1 MRVLLLVLLAA
12 AATNPLAA
20 QGMQGGQGGAG
31 FGGPAVLGRA
41 AGGGLNRSR
50 EIKLRFFASVQGTY
64 DTGLTSLALDASGEL
79 VTRSSSGLQANFG
92 VTGGKQFRRAQVMLA
107 LNGGYR
113 YFEQAFVNKGVNFMA
128 IAGGTYVV
136 NRRVSLGSSNVL
148 GSQLQSFSIGLATLP
163 ALAQDPVTSTLP
175 VNDFIDT
182 RISFWSNNSTLTYQF
197 GPRLSFSA
205 SGGFNGNKRT
215 GRALASSTGIS
226 ARGDIAYRINRRQT
240 LSVDYSFANYN
251 FSGSYGDTAIH
262 QTAVG
267 YSIEIGRSWTAQ
279 LRAGGSLL
287 QNEGLRQVTLD
298 PFIAAIL
305 GRPTGLEA
313 FYKESFQPSLQAT
326 LTRNWRKASLTGG
339 YRQGVTPG
347 NGLLL
352 TSRTQNFSGTYRY
365 TGIRRWTLGMLA
377 SDNRMENLIGYTA
390 SSNITTA
397 LGSIGYQVRRDL
409 QTSAT
414 FGYRR
419 NVFGGLNN
427 FNQQGMRLTFSISY
441 SPGDVPL
448 ALW

>member
-1 MRVLLLVLLAA
+1 MRFLLLVILWALAA
-12 AATNPLAA
+12 ELAPA
-20 QGMQGGQGGAG
+20 QSLPGQAGAG

-41 AGGGLNRSR
+41 AGGALRGRN
-50 EIKLRFFASVQGTY
+50 EVNLRFFASLQGTY
-64 DTGLTSLALDASGEL
+64 DTGLTSLALDASGQP
-79 VTRSSSGLQANFG
+79 VTRSSSGLQATVG
-92 VTGGKQFRRAQVMLA
+92 VTGSKVFRRAQVVLM

-113 YFEQAFVNKGVNFMA
+113 YFEQAFVNKGVTFLG

-136 NRRVSLGSSNVL
+136 NRRMTLGSSNVL
-148 GSQLQSFSIGLATLP
+148 GSQLQSFSLGLAAIP

-182 RISFWSNNSTLTYQF
+182 RISFWSNNSTLTYQL

-215 GRALASSTGIS
+215 GQALASSTGIS
-226 ARGDIAYRINRRQT
+226 ARGDAAYRINRRQT
-240 LSVDYSFANYN
+240 LSIDYSFANYN

-262 QTAVG
+262 QTAIG
-267 YSIEIGRSWTAQ
+267 YSIEIGRSWAAQ
-279 LRAGGSLL
+279 FRAGGSLL
-287 QNEGLRQVTLD
+287 QNEGLRRVTLD

-352 TSRTQNFSGTYRY
+352 TSRTQNFFGSYRY
-365 TGIRRWTLGMLA
+365 TGVRRWTLGMLA
-377 SDNRMENLIGYTA
+377 SDNRMENLIGFTA
-390 SSNITTA
+390 SSNVTTA
-397 LGSIGYQVRRDL
+397 LGSIGYQLRRDL

-419 NVFGGLNN
+419 NIFGGLNS
-427 FNQQGMRLTFSISY
+427 FNQQGMRFTFNISY